1 MLLSSKVVE
10 NIIRDDVDYSEVELT
25 SKNENILFVEGIK
38 DKDMIEYLYFHY
50 NKEMNFTIIP
60 MNGVS
65 NIPKFNHAMENQKY
79 LNIKYLTDNDYSA
92 RRWLKANH
100 VHVEDVL
107 TNDLYTGVKTSI
119 KELEEYI
126 TNTPHFKHRA
136 SKKKLIR
143 RIFDWKNLS
152 NNNIKRLFN
161 VLSNSF

>member
-1 MLLSSKVVE
+1 MLLSEKVVK

-25 SKNENILFVEGIK
+25 SEKTNILFVEGVK
-38 DKDMIEYLYFHY
+38 DKEMIEYLYFHC
-50 NKEMNFTIIP
+50 NEEMNFEIIP

-65 NIPKFNHAMENQKY
+65 NIPKFNHAMENQRY
-79 LNIKYLTDNDYSA
+79 LNIKYLTDNDQSA
-92 RRWLKANH
+92 RRWLKDLH

-107 TNDLYTGVKTSI
+107 TSQVYTGVKTSI

-152 NNNIKRLFN
+152 DNNISRLFN